1 VPVLEAPAP
10 VPGTALG
17 VAAPVLSAQAERIV
31 DASLR
36 CFARWGVAKTTLD
49 DIAREAGYS
58 RATVY
63 RFFPGG
69 KDGLI
74 DEIAA
79 VEVARAFAQIGSR
92 LDAAT
97 DLEDLIVSGMT
108 EASRVIAGHRPL
120 QYLLEH
126 EPEVVLPRIS
136 FHAADDVLRAVSAF
150 AAPYLARFLPA
161 HADAARAAEWVARIV
176 LSYTCCPSAAVDL
189 SSETATRTLVRAFV
203 LPGLT
208 N

>member
-1 VPVLEAPAP
+1 MPVLEAPVAP
-10 VPGTALG
+10 LLG
-17 VAAPVLSAQAERIV
+17 VQEERIV
-31 DASLR
+31 DAALR

-74 DEIAA
+74 DGVVSA
-79 VEVARAFAQIGSR
+79 EVARAFVVIGAR

-97 DLEDLIVSGMT
+97 DLEDLLVGGMT
-108 EASRVIAGHRPL
+108 TAGRIIAEHRPL
-120 QYLLEH
+120 QYLLAH

-136 FHAADDVLRAVSAF
+136 FHEADNVLRVVSAF
-150 AAPYLARFLPA
+150 AAPYLARWVDPGI
-161 HADAARAAEWVARIV
+161 DALRAAEWLARIV
-176 LSYTCCPSAAVDL
+176 LSYTCCPSASVDM
-189 SSETATRTLVRAFV
+189 SSEASVQKLVRAFV

-208 N
+208 H